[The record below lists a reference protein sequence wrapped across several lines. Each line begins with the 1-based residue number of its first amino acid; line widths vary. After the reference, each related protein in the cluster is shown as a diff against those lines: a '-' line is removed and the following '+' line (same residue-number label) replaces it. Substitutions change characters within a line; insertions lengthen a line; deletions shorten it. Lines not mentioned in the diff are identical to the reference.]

1 MSCVVNSDSPEREI
15 IMSCVVNS
23 DSPEREIIMS
33 CVVNTVIALNGR
45 S

>member
-1 MSCVVNSDSPEREI
+1 MSCVVNSDSHEREI

>member
-15 IMSCVVNS
+15 IMSCA
-23 DSPEREIIMS
+23 
-33 CVVNTVIALNGR
+33 VNTVIALNGR